1 MAVCPYCKGEMM
13 DEISCRPDAL
23 VLGGVTV
30 HPIRW
35 GEEGDSKG
43 RRIDFCCRD
52 CGTPP
57 GGIHHPGCCVER
69 CPGCRGQALGCPCFD
84 LDEEPDDELDRRALP
99 SADPGRSRHAVP
111 AAVSRPPLRPASPAL
126 IGSTARGTIRSD
138 APSGRGTA
146 RAPCWARPGPS
157 RPRPERMSS
166 AFPWGKYA
174 KGSPHETT
182 VGRAA
187 RVPPSSAGPWRSMR
201 PRRRPLHRPRP

>member
-1 MAVCPYCKGEMM
+1 MAVCPYCEGEMM

-43 RRIDFCCRD
+43 RRIDSCCRD

-84 LDEEPDDELDRRALP
+84 LDEEPDDELD
-99 SADPGRSRHAVP
+99 HA
-111 AAVSRPPLRPASPAL
+111 
-126 IGSTARGTIRSD
+126 
-138 APSGRGTA
+138 
-146 RAPCWARPGPS
+146 PS
-157 RPRPERMSS
+157 RPL
-166 AFPWGKYA
+166 
-174 KGSPHETT
+174 T
-182 VGRAA
+182 
-187 RVPPSSAGPWRSMR
+187 RVPRA
-201 PRRRPLHRPRP
+201 PRHRPLCRAHRFGWRHLR